1 MRTSRVLQLVV
12 PLRFQ
17 AAARRARSFVGL
29 AREGQLLNSAENC
42 GDWLRHVRLPP
53 LMSIKPTIPPD
64 RSTIGWLLHREH
76 PQFVVNTRSVET
88 KPQIHGD
95 VLTAI
100 SGGLVALL
108 KEFYGRGPTRA
119 KSYYEDDLVV
129 CVLRGGF
136 SRVEQ
141 TLLEGGRGSAV
152 IQQRME
158 FQELMRKRF
167 EAVIEDATGRRV
179 IGFMSGNQQ
188 EPDMMCEVFMLDP
201 SDLVD
206 HHEIPDREPPAAT

>member
-1 MRTSRVLQLVV
+1 M
-12 PLRFQ
+12 
-17 AAARRARSFVGL
+17 
-29 AREGQLLNSAENC
+29 NSP
-42 GDWLRHVRLPP
+42 RIVQ
-53 LMSIKPTIPPD
+53 
-64 RSTIGWLLHREH
+64 ST
-76 PQFVVNTRSVET
+76 
-88 KPQIHGD
+88 HGD

-100 SGGLVALL
+100 SDGMVGLL

-141 TLLEGGRGSAV
+141 TLLEGGRGTAV

-158 FQELMRKRF
+158 FQEVMRARF
-167 EAVIEDATGRRV
+167 TEVIETATGRQV

-188 EPDMMCEVFMLDP
+188 HPDLMCEVFILAP
-201 SDLVD
+201 TDLVGA
-206 HHEIPDREPPAAT
+206 HEMPARSPSPPDD

>member
-1 MRTSRVLQLVV
+1 M
-12 PLRFQ
+12 
-17 AAARRARSFVGL
+17 
-29 AREGQLLNSAENC
+29 
-42 GDWLRHVRLPP
+42 
-53 LMSIKPTIPPD
+53 
-64 RSTIGWLLHREH
+64 
-76 PQFVVNTRSVET
+76 
-88 KPQIHGD
+88 
-95 VLTAI
+95 
-100 SGGLVALL
+100 VALL
-108 KEFYGRGPTRA
+108 KEFYGRGPTRT

-141 TLLEGGRGSAV
+141 TLLEGGRGTAV

-167 EAVIEDATGRRV
+167 EEVIEGATGRRV

-206 HHEIPDREPPAAT
+206 DDELADRGSPDAV